1 MAVNH
6 MVLQGRNVKD
16 VELRTTQTGIE
27 TVNYTIA
34 WNEKYKETDRVCF
47 QRCKAWRATAK
58 FIATYLGKKS
68 DEMIVEGALETEK
81 WVDKD
86 GNNRSENVLMV
97 DKVSFCGR
105 KQGGGETVSAPV
117 EQPTPVDEENLPF

>member
-27 TVNYTIA
+27 NVNFTIA

-68 DEMIVEGALETEK
+68 DEMIVEGTMETEK

-105 KQGGGETVSAPV
+105 KQGGGETAPAPV